1 LKKKNEIMRKIEK
14 RVLVFDNKR
23 VIDRFKRII
32 DDKNCKKNKYK

>member
-32 DDKNCKKNKYK
+32 DDKNFKKNKYK